1 MLLLSYFDRILG
13 PLIFLTN
20 PQNLINE
27 LREDYKEQIKS
38 LIDSENDGFFTHTFS
53 PELKTANWIIKLDS
67 KWARGRYELVMI
79 SIIIS
84 EEEPDFASYEKI
96 LEKFVDKVYKITDV
110 FKAFYI
116 NNEPPQE
123 KDEIQTK
130 YALLKEELNNLY
142 KILIIKKI
150 ETEGQLISFSKLKNN
165 RYIELSGILINK
177 LSDLTQKKQ
186 NCFIV
191 FRTRGETVKMD
202 LIPVET
208 DKIFNLVVI
217 FGEQLNL
224 NILQQISKVFTK
236 YEHEITLIFTSG
248 ICQEADKCLY
258 EVYITTDMEKLNILL
273 EEIYRIPGIIEIDVK
288 LIELKI

>member
-13 PLIFLTN
+13 PTIFLTN

-27 LREDYKEQIKS
+27 LREDNKDQIKS

-53 PELKTANWIIKLDS
+53 PELKTANWIFKLDS
-67 KWARGRYELVMI
+67 KWARGRFELAMI

-84 EEEPDFASYEKI
+84 EEEPDFTNYEKM
-96 LEKFVDKVYKITDV
+96 LAKFVDKVHNIADV

-116 NNEPPQE
+116 NNSTPQE
-123 KDEIQTK
+123 KDEIQKK
-130 YALLKEELNNLY
+130 YTLLKDELNNLY
-142 KILIIKKI
+142 KILLIKKI
-150 ETEGQLISFSKLKNN
+150 ETEGQLLSFSKLKNN
-165 RYIELSGILINK
+165 KYIELSSVLINQ

-191 FRTRGETVKMD
+191 FRTRGESIKMD

-224 NILQQISKVFTK
+224 NVLQQISKVFIK
-236 YEHEITLIFTSG
+236 YEDEISLIFTSG

-258 EVYITTDMEKLNILL
+258 EVYITTEMQKLNILL
-273 EEIYRIPGIIEIDVK
+273 EEIYRIPGIIEIDVR
-288 LIELKI
+288 LLELKI